1 VPEISRFFGIVVWM
15 VYRDHNPPHF
25 HAAYGE
31 QEVSVTILDGGIDG
45 QMSKRALRLVQEW
58 RKLHSDE
65 LMDNWLRARD
75 RRPLEPIPPLE

>member
-45 QMSKRALRLVQEW
+45 HMSKRACVWYKSGENFIRT
-58 RKLHSDE
+58 
-65 LMDNWLRARD
+65 N
-75 RRPLEPIPPLE
+75 